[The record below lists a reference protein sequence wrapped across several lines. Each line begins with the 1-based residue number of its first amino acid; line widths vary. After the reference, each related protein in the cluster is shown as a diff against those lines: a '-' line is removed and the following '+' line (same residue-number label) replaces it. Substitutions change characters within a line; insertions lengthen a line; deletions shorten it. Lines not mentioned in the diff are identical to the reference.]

1 MLYYT
6 RGWKNGEGK
15 KYNLQQVGNN
25 IKSIRTAQGLT
36 QEQMAEKLNR
46 SVNFVSLIELG
57 KSGMSVPT
65 IIEICNVLDVDTNSI
80 FKGLIPYKQKEKD
93 RYIVENISAFNDKD
107 KKIVTDLMKY
117 ILETREC

>member
-1 MLYYT
+1 MEKEKST
-6 RGWKNGEGK
+6 I
-15 KYNLQQVGNN
+15 LQQVGNN

-36 QEQMAEKLNR
+36 QEQMAEKLNH

-93 RYIVENISAFNDKD
+93 RYIIENISAFNDKD
-107 KKIVTDLMKY
+107 KNIIMDLMQY